1 VVVYRRPR
9 KASDLPTVVE
19 ATGALSDSVRKHR
32 RAETWVAIRRAN
44 SGTGTVGLMKYALM
58 NKLLVRSP
66 IISWIILA

>member
-1 VVVYRRPR
+1 VANYRCPR
-9 KASDLPTVVE
+9 KTSNLPTVIE
-19 ATGALSDSVRKHR
+19 ATGALPGSIRKH
-32 RAETWVAIRRAN
+32 RRAN